1 MRSSITVLLVTGALL
16 LMSTGPSFAAGIS
29 GPGVYQGTLGK
40 NKVTACFNENGGG
53 SYYYQRH
60 LKPIALTKQDTHGL
74 QWQEKD
80 NTGNWQLDEVTQEKL
95 TGNWSSDRSKN
106 LLPLRL
112 ERLESADGVKNCSS
126 DAYNLPLEARPK
138 LVKGPWK
145 SAEKLTFR
153 ELTYGAE
160 QGIEFQGTTPAI
172 KAINTRLHKEL
183 TSDAQLKRSFE
194 ARRDALAQTGGYEVD
209 ETSANLGF
217 VNEHWITIGLYRWIA
232 GTGRSGIST
241 QYLSFSLKT
250 GKQFHPWQWFI
261 DDVNP
266 AEMKHQ
272 LPTAL
277 RTKFFAGKVVD
288 PKCPNSDGSGMY
300 DLLIAKDGVGFS
312 EEPIGDGCEN
322 EFFLSADE
330 AIPFSTKWGE
340 SQLKEL
346 K

>member
-1 MRSSITVLLVTGALL
+1 MRTPMIFSILSASILLVFSSISYALPSGNWTGH
-16 LMSTGPSFAAGIS
+16 I
-29 GPGVYQGTLGK
+29 GK
-40 NKVTACFNENGGG
+40 HKVTVCFNERGTG
-53 SYYYQRH
+53 SYYYQKH
-60 LKPIALTKQDTHGL
+60 LKPIRLEQQGAGDL
-74 QWQEKD
+74 WQEQGD
-80 NTGNWQLDEVTQEKL
+80 TGKWKIAEVTKNEL
-95 TGNWSSDRSKN
+95 TGEWAKDETSPS
-106 LLPLRL
+106 LALRL
-112 ERLESADGVKNCSS
+112 ERVISPDAVENCRS

-145 SAEKLTFR
+145 SSEKLTFR

-160 QGIEFQGTTPAI
+160 HGIKFQGTTPAI
-172 KAINTRLHKEL
+172 KAINKKLNKEL
-183 TSDAQLKRSFE
+183 TNDAQLKRSFE

-209 ETSANLGF
+209 ETSANLVF
-217 VNEHWITIGLYRWIA
+217 VNEHWITIALYRWIA

-277 RTKFFAGKVVD
+277 RTKLFAGKVVD

-312 EEPIGDGCEN
+312 EEPIGDGCEH
-322 EFFLSADE
+322 EFFLSAKE